1 MMRRVV
7 PLPVVLMAA
16 LTAGC
21 ASLPFHRGEPRDL
34 STVGASSGSSSSSRS
49 ARDREDAAERLRA
62 AMAEARAAVPPN
74 PASVPPKAEG
84 SRRVWKAALDAKGR
98 RIVISREA
106 RALWLMNGDEIEFRA
121 PVAVGKHE
129 PFTYR
134 GRTYDFKT
142 PVGRRTVIAK
152 ATAPIWVPPD
162 WHYFEIAAEQG
173 LEPVQLKP
181 GSKVE
186 LEDGTHIEVRGTE
199 VGRVNQFGNFWPFT
213 PGNEIIFDGKIF
225 IPPFGTS
232 QRKVPA
238 VLGTRKL
245 DMGDGYLIHGTNM
258 ESSIGDAVSHGCV
271 RMFNEDVEW
280 LYDEVSTGT
289 PVFVY

>member
-1 MMRRVV
+1 MIRRVV
-7 PLPVVLMAA
+7 PLLVVLS
-16 LTAGC
+16 AGC
-21 ASLPFHRGEPRDL
+21 ASLPFHRGEPRDVR
-34 STVGASSGSSSSSRS
+34 STSSAPRS
-49 ARDREDAAERLRA
+49 AEDRERAAERLRD
-62 AMAEARAAVPPN
+62 AMAEARAAVPVD
-74 PASVPPKAEG
+74 PAEAPPRADA
-84 SRRVWKAALDAKGR
+84 SRRVWQAALDANGR
-98 RIVISREA
+98 RIVISRDA
-106 RALWLMNGDEIEFRA
+106 RALWLMNGNAIEFRA

-129 PFTYR
+129 PFSYR

-142 PVGRRTVIAK
+142 PVGRRKVLGK

-173 LEPVQLKP
+173 LEPVQLKA
-181 GSKVE
+181 GSRIE
-186 LEDGTHIEVRGTE
+186 LEDGTRIEVRGSE

-232 QRKVPA
+232 QRKVPE

-258 ESSIGDAVSHGCV
+258 NSSIGDAVSHGCV

-280 LYDEVSTGT
+280 LYGEIATGT

>member
-1 MMRRVV
+1 MIRRIV
-7 PLPVVLMAA
+7 PLLVV

-21 ASLPFHRGEPRDL
+21 ASLPFHRGEPLDVRSSDSRGDNGRSRELSVDEMRD
-34 STVGASSGSSSSSRS
+34 
-49 ARDREDAAERLRA
+49 
-62 AMAEARAAVPPN
+62 AMAESRAAVPAD
-74 PASVPPKAEG
+74 PAVAPPKSDA
-84 SRRVWKAALDAKGR
+84 SRSIWRDALGAGGR
-98 RIVISREA
+98 RIVISRES
-106 RALWLMNGDEIEFRA
+106 RALWLMNGDEIEFSA

-129 PFTYR
+129 PFSYG

-142 PVGRRTVIAK
+142 PIGKRKVLGK
-152 ATAPIWVPPD
+152 ASGPIWVPPD

-173 LEPVQLKP
+173 LEPVQLKN
-181 GSKVE
+181 GSRIE
-186 LEDGTHIEVRGTE
+186 LEDGTRIEVRGSE

-232 QRKVPA
+232 QRKVPE

-245 DMGDGYLIHGTNM
+245 DMGDGYLIHGTNVN
-258 ESSIGDAVSHGCV
+258 SSIGDAVSHGCV

-280 LYDEVSTGT
+280 LYGEVATGT